1 MEDLEINKLPKCVH
15 CGSQENLGK
24 YETPEGV
31 SVLCA
36 DCAAELSK
44 KIESYSEQKSNYV
57 LGFFASLLGAVI
69 GSSLWI
75 VLGMVNFYASF
86 AGYAIAFA
94 AFWAYSKA
102 GGKFTKA
109 GVIINIVTVIMGILF
124 AEYAGVL
131 IAVIRT
137 SPGNPFFS
145 YFAFTNQ
152 LFTLPAF
159 YKTEWVNFVLGLL
172 FAFLGCHNIIRN
184 NLTNAKKMENF
195 WIKKID

>member
-1 MEDLEINKLPKCVH
+1 MEDIEINQLPKCVH

-31 SVLCA
+31 SVLCE

-44 KIESYSEQKSNYV
+44 KIENYKEQKNNFV
-57 LGFFASLLGAVI
+57 LGFFASLLGAIV
-69 GSSLWI
+69 GSILWI
-75 VLGMVNFYASF
+75 LLGMINFYASF

-102 GGKFTKA
+102 GGKLTKA
-109 GVIINIVTVIMGILF
+109 GVVINIVTVIMGILF
-124 AEYAGVL
+124 AEYVGL
-131 IAVIRT
+131 FIAICRIN
-137 SPGNPFFS
+137 PGYS
-145 YFAFTNQ
+145 YIEYASYINSI
-152 LFTLPAF
+152 LLLPEF
-159 YKTEWVNFVLGLL
+159 LKSECINFVLGAL

-184 NLTNAKKMENF
+184 NMTSAKKMENF